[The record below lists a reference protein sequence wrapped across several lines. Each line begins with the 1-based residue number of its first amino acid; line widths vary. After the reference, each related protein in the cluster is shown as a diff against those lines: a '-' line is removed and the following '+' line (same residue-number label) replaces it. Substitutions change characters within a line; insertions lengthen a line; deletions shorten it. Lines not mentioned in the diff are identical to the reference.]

1 MYTKILQQMM
11 MMMLM
16 MVMMIII
23 IIMSKDSNDC
33 VHTNGCRFDYIFK
46 LVLSYIGTNSNNDK
60 LNVRTRDVSFQ
71 TRTTCD

>member
-1 MYTKILQQMM
+1 MM
-11 MMMLM
+11 MMMM
-16 MVMMIII
+16 MMMIIIMIMI

-33 VHTNGCRFDYIFK
+33 VHTYGCRFDDIFK

-60 LNVRTRDVSFQ
+60 LNVRTSDVSFQ